1 MLNAEHK
8 KVIERLETLV
18 TKRFK
23 SIEAINAFLHDVCG
37 VQCPVV
43 DKTRYEDESESDF
56 CLIGNLSTNEAYCD
70 FDLYYLKDN
79 GNRYLITE
87 VGYEF
92 E

>member
-1 MLNAEHK
+1 MIQAEHK
-8 KVIERLETLV
+8 KVIAQLETLV
-18 TKRFK
+18 TKRFR
-23 SIEAINAFLHDVCG
+23 SIEAINAYLHDVFG

-43 DKTRYEDESESDF
+43 DKTRDEDETEFDF